1 MCKISQHSWTRQ
13 QGFGI
18 DICVRRTQ
26 NAETD
31 LDYRVNKHKNSNIY
45 AYDYCK
51 INVKYKLSDQI
62 RHFPSNQLTNTLPL
76 DHGCNFSGVLYN
88 YSA

>member
-1 MCKISQHSWTRQ
+1 MCEKGTECRNR
-13 QGFGI
+13 F
-18 DICVRRTQ
+18 
-26 NAETD
+26 A
-31 LDYRVNKHKNSNIY
+31 DYRVNKHKNSNIY

>member
-31 LDYRVNKHKNSNIY
+31 LAIQ
-45 AYDYCK
+45 YDQSYVGHAA
-51 INVKYKLSDQI
+51 NVCAFFDHLRPLS
-62 RHFPSNQLTNTLPL
+62 
-76 DHGCNFSGVLYN
+76 FS
-88 YSA
+88 YSI

>member
-13 QGFGI
+13 QGFGIESI

-31 LDYRVNKHKNSNIY
+31 LDYRVNKHKNINIY
-45 AYDYCK
+45 AYDY
-51 INVKYKLSDQI
+51 IVK
-62 RHFPSNQLTNTLPL
+62 
-76 DHGCNFSGVLYN
+76 
-88 YSA
+88 